1 MEYNSTYFKKNKKRF
16 IKMTNNVLK
25 NDYIK
30 KLTEF
35 VVPEIKDIPNLD
47 ILEFGVNKGFSTS
60 IFLDICKKNNGKLYS
75 NDVDDY
81 NSLYNDKAW
90 KFIHCRDDDYSE
102 IEKFIPKKL
111 DLVYLDSYHEPNH
124 VEKIFRYYYPK
135 IKTGGF
141 YIIDDIC
148 WLPYVKGNYRDS
160 FGNEMANL
168 ETYKRLLEVYYKNTE
183 NFDLEFSFVG
193 SGLAKIK
200 KKTDNELNGSFK
212 VPSRYFSIRN
222 LIKKIIK

>member
-1 MEYNSTYFKKNKKRF
+1 MNDLD
-16 IKMTNNVLK
+16 LK
-25 NDYIK
+25 NDYFR

-35 VVPEIKDIPNLD
+35 VVPEIKDILNLD
-47 ILEFGVNKGFSTS
+47 ILEFGVRKGISTS
-60 IFLDICKKNNGKLYS
+60 IFLDICRKNNGKLYS

-81 NSLYNDKAW
+81 KSLYSDEIWN
-90 KFIHCRDDDYSE
+90 FIHCRDDNYSK
-102 IEKFIPKKL
+102 IEKIIPKKL
-111 DLVYLDSYHEPNH
+111 DLIYLDSYHEPNH

-148 WLPYVKGNYRDS
+148 WLPYVRGNYRDN
-160 FGNEMANL
+160 FGCEIANL
-168 ETYKRLLEVYYKNTE
+168 ETYKRLIEVYYKNTE

-200 KKTDNELNGSFK
+200 KKTDNDLNVSVK
-212 VPSRYFSIRN
+212 VPSRNYSLIN
-222 LIKKIIK
+222 LVKKIIK

>member
-1 MEYNSTYFKKNKKRF
+1 MNDLD
-16 IKMTNNVLK
+16 LK
-25 NDYIK
+25 NDYFR

-35 VVPEIKDIPNLD
+35 VVPEIKDILNLD
-47 ILEFGVNKGFSTS
+47 ILEFGVRKGISTS
-60 IFLDICKKNNGKLYS
+60 IFLDICRKNNGKLYS

-81 NSLYNDKAW
+81 KSLYSDEIWN
-90 KFIHCRDDDYSE
+90 FIHCRDDNYSK
-102 IEKFIPKKL
+102 IEKIIPKKL
-111 DLVYLDSYHEPNH
+111 DLIYLDSYHEPNH

-148 WLPYVKGNYRDS
+148 WLPYVRGNYRDN
-160 FGNEMANL
+160 FGCEIANL
-168 ETYKRLLEVYYKNTE
+168 ETYKRLIEVYYKNTE

-200 KKTDNELNGSFK
+200 KKTDNDLNVSVK
-212 VPSRYFSIRN
+212 VPSRNYSLMN
-222 LIKKIIK
+222 LVKKIIK

>member
-1 MEYNSTYFKKNKKRF
+1 M
-16 IKMTNNVLK
+16 NNLDLK
-25 NDYIK
+25 NDYFR

-47 ILEFGVNKGFSTS
+47 ILEFGVRKGISTS

-81 NSLYNDKAW
+81 KSLYSDEIWN
-90 KFIHCRDDDYSE
+90 FMHCRDDDYSK
-102 IEKFIPKKL
+102 IEKIIPKKL
-111 DLVYLDSYHEPNH
+111 DLIYLDSYHEPNH

-148 WLPYVKGNYRDS
+148 WLPYVKGNYRDN
-160 FGNEMANL
+160 FGCEIANL
-168 ETYKRLLEVYYKNTE
+168 ETYKRLIEVYYKNTE

-200 KKTDNELNGSFK
+200 KKTDNDLNVSVK
-212 VPSRYFSIRN
+212 VPSRYYSLKS

>member
-1 MEYNSTYFKKNKKRF
+1 MNDLD
-16 IKMTNNVLK
+16 LK
-25 NDYIK
+25 NDYFR

-35 VVPEIKDIPNLD
+35 VVPEIKDILNLD
-47 ILEFGVNKGFSTS
+47 ILEFGVRKGISTS

-81 NSLYNDKAW
+81 KSLYNDEIW
-90 KFIHCRDDDYSE
+90 NFMHCRDDNYLE
-102 IEKFIPKKL
+102 IEKVIPKKL
-111 DLVYLDSYHEPNH
+111 DLIYLDSYHEPNH

-148 WLPYVKGNYRDS
+148 WLPYAKGNYRDN
-160 FGNEMANL
+160 FGCEMANL
-168 ETYKRLLEVYYKNTE
+168 ETYKRLIEVYYKNTE
-183 NFDLEFSFVG
+183 NFDLEFSLVG

-200 KKTDNELNGSFK
+200 KKTDNDLNDSVK
-212 VPSRYFSIRN
+212 VPSRYYSLMN
-222 LIKKIIK
+222 LVKKIIK

>member
-1 MEYNSTYFKKNKKRF
+1 MNDLD
-16 IKMTNNVLK
+16 LK
-25 NDYIK
+25 NDYFR

-35 VVPEIKDIPNLD
+35 VVPEIKDILNLD
-47 ILEFGVNKGFSTS
+47 ILEFGVRKGISTS
-60 IFLDICKKNNGKLYS
+60 IFLDICRKNNGKLYS

-81 NSLYNDKAW
+81 KSLYSDEIWN
-90 KFIHCRDDDYSE
+90 FIHCRDDNYSK
-102 IEKFIPKKL
+102 IEKIIPKKL
-111 DLVYLDSYHEPNH
+111 DLIYLDSYHEPNH

-148 WLPYVKGNYRDS
+148 WLPYVRGNYRDN
-160 FGNEMANL
+160 FGCEIANL
-168 ETYKRLLEVYYKNTE
+168 ETYKRLIEVYYKNTE

-200 KKTDNELNGSFK
+200 KKN
-212 VPSRYFSIRN
+212 R
-222 LIKKIIK
+222 

>member
-1 MEYNSTYFKKNKKRF
+1 MNDLD
-16 IKMTNNVLK
+16 LK
-25 NDYIK
+25 NDYFR

-35 VVPEIKDIPNLD
+35 VVPEIKDILNLD
-47 ILEFGVNKGFSTS
+47 ILEFGVRKGISTS
-60 IFLDICKKNNGKLYS
+60 IFLDICRKNNGKLYS

-81 NSLYNDKAW
+81 KLLYSDEIWN
-90 KFIHCRDDDYSE
+90 FIHCRDDNYSK
-102 IEKFIPKKL
+102 IEKIIPKKL
-111 DLVYLDSYHEPNH
+111 DLIYLDSYHEPNH

-148 WLPYVKGNYRDS
+148 WLPYVRGNYRDN
-160 FGNEMANL
+160 FGCEIANL
-168 ETYKRLLEVYYKNTE
+168 ETYKRLIEVYYKNTE

-200 KKTDNELNGSFK
+200 KKTDNDLNVSVK
-212 VPSRYFSIRN
+212 VPSRNYSLMN
-222 LIKKIIK
+222 LVKKIIK

>member
-1 MEYNSTYFKKNKKRF
+1 MVMNDLD
-16 IKMTNNVLK
+16 LK
-25 NDYIK
+25 NDYFR

-35 VVPEIKDIPNLD
+35 VVPEIKDTPNLD
-47 ILEFGVNKGFSTS
+47 ILEFGVRKGISTS
-60 IFLDICKKNNGKLYS
+60 IFLDICRKNNGKLYS
-75 NDVDDY
+75 NDVEDY
-81 NSLYNDKAW
+81 KSLYSDEIWN
-90 KFIHCRDDDYSE
+90 FIHCRDDDYSK
-102 IEKFIPKKL
+102 IEKIIPKKL
-111 DLVYLDSYHEPNH
+111 DLIYLDSYHEPNH

-148 WLPYVKGNYRDS
+148 WLPYVKGNYRDN
-160 FGNEMANL
+160 FGCEIVNL
-168 ETYKRLLEVYYKNTE
+168 ETYKRLIEVYYKNTE

-200 KKTDNELNGSFK
+200 KKTDNDLNASVK
-212 VPSRYFSIRN
+212 VPSRYYSLKN

>member
-1 MEYNSTYFKKNKKRF
+1 MKKN
-16 IKMTNNVLK
+16 
-25 NDYIK
+25 
-30 KLTEF
+30 E
-35 VVPEIKDIPNLD
+35 
-47 ILEFGVNKGFSTS
+47 
-60 IFLDICKKNNGKLYS
+60 GKLYS

-168 ETYKRLLEVYYKNTE
+168 ETYKRLLEVYYKNIE